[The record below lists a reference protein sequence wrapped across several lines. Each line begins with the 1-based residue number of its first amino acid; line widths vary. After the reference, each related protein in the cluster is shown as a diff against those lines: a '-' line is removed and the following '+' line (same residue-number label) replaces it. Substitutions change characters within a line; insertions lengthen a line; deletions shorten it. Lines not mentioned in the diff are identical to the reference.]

1 MKEMTTNQTVLV
13 WKICDN

>member
-13 WKICDN
+13 WKIYDN